1 MSLEEVKTTDNHS
14 TIKKWVED
22 RDGKPALMD
31 GIVPDDGG
39 GEMLR
44 IDFMDGSDGPLNQ
57 ISWDKFFEIFDNTN
71 LLFLYE
77 DEVKGGEKSKFHK
90 FIRKDG
96 E

>member
-1 MSLEEVKTTDNHS
+1 MSLDESKTTDNHI
-14 TIKKWVED
+14 TIKKWAEE

-31 GIVPDDGG
+31 GIVPENGG

-44 IDFMDGSDGPLNQ
+44 INFMGGSEGPMNQ
-57 ISWDKFFEIFDNTN
+57 ISWDKFFEIFENNN

-77 DEVKGGEKSKFHK
+77 DEIKVGEKSKFHK
-90 FIRKDG
+90 FIKKDK